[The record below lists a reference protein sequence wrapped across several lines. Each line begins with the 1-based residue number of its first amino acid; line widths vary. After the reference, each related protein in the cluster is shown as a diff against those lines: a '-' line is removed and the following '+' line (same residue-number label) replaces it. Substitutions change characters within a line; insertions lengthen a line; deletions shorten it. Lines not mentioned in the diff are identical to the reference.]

1 MSGTGKTMGLAP
13 TIPVDAID
21 FYAVINSI
29 PAPIVVTT
37 ETGEVEAANS
47 AILEY
52 FGMTT
57 EQLKGWRSGDWIH
70 PEDLPRAVAKWK
82 QALETGQGYENESR
96 HRRYDGVFRWVQARV
111 FPLRDNSGRI
121 ARWMLLQTDIHDR
134 KQAEE
139 ALAANERN
147 LDLIINA
154 MPALAWSARVDG
166 SADFFNRHYLDY
178 IGLSPEE
185 ARGWGWTGAVH
196 PDDLSRL
203 AGAWQTI
210 LASGAA
216 GEAEARLRS
225 RDGEYRWFLFRASPL
240 RNDNG
245 QIAKWFGVN
254 TDIEELKRAEQALA
268 GGEAELRRA
277 HEHLT
282 QAQQMSKTG
291 SFTASLSTDEHVWSD
306 ELYRVLDWA
315 PETKLSF
322 KAFRALIHPDDLASF
337 SKGFRRSIADG
348 ADFDQVFR
356 VVTPSGSVKHVH
368 AVAHRT
374 GNVADRPVFM
384 GAIQDVTSS
393 RVASEALAASERNLS
408 LVINTLPGLAWSA
421 RPDGQIEFLNQ
432 NYLDYLG
439 LSSEEPR
446 NLFWKYA
453 VHPDDADAI
462 TRMGRGAASSGAV
475 GEAEAR
481 LRRFDGDYRWFLCR
495 AIALRDQSG
504 QVLRWFGINFDI
516 EDRKRA
522 VEELRSAQ
530 AKLTQIGRAL
540 LMGQLTASIAHE
552 VSQPLAGIITNA
564 NTCMRMLSAN
574 PPNVEGA
581 RETTRRTLRDGNPAS
596 EVIKRLRALFG
607 QKTTALEP
615 VDLNEAAREV
625 IALSLDRLQSDGV
638 ILQVDLAP
646 DLPMASGDRVQLQQ
660 VILNLIQN
668 GSDAMRSLDGRGRKM
683 EVATTRERGSIR
695 LSVRDEGAG
704 FKPESAE
711 RLFDAFYTTKSDGM
725 GIGLSLSRS
734 IIERHGGR
742 MWASLNEGPGA
753 TFSFSLPV
761 VS

>member
-1 MSGTGKTMGLAP
+1 MGLAP

-37 ETGEVEAANS
+37 ETGEVEAANG

-356 VVTPSGSVKHVH
+356 IVTPSGSVKHVH
-368 AVAHRT
+368 TVAHRT
-374 GNVADRPVFM
+374 GNDAGRPVFM

-504 QVLRWFGINFDI
+504 QVIRWFGINFDI

-581 RETTRRTLRDGNPAS
+581 RETTRRTLRDGNRAS

-638 ILQVDLAP
+638 TLQVDLAP

>member
-1 MSGTGKTMGLAP
+1 MGLAP

-37 ETGEVEAANS
+37 ETGEVEAANG

-225 RDGEYRWFLFRASPL
+225 RDGEYRWFLFRANPL

-337 SKGFRRSIADG
+337 STGFRRSIADG

-356 VVTPSGSVKHVH
+356 IVTPSGSVKHVH
-368 AVAHRT
+368 TVAHRT
-374 GNVADRPVFM
+374 GNDAGRPVFM

-504 QVLRWFGINFDI
+504 QVIRWFGINFDI

-581 RETTRRTLRDGNPAS
+581 RETTRRTLRDGNRAS

-638 ILQVDLAP
+638 TLQVDLAP